1 VIGFLRTALNRLT
14 SIGKP
19 RASDGSSW
27 ARARRQSAM
36 PDKTNGCLL
45 VATRSISTHV
55 SATQDAGA
63 QTLNWTPVAAVTLNP
78 ERDAVIQAYCD
89 EATDN
94 FRVIDPT
101 NFQIVAWTWVYTK
114 PECSNRRLGGNA
126 LRPPASISF
135 GSDEPGIIVGRTTR
149 PDATCVANS

>member
-94 FRVIDPT
+94 SVSSTQQTSKLSRGRGYIRSRSARAGVSAIMRC
-101 NFQIVAWTWVYTK
+101 V
-114 PECSNRRLGGNA
+114 RLHQLVSAQMSLNHC
-126 LRPPASISF
+126 RPNKAP
-135 GSDEPGIIVGRTTR
+135 
-149 PDATCVANS
+149 